1 MNARLKKLPLASQI
15 VQVVDRQQKPLAAL
29 SLSQVIRQKLLYRS
43 VLVVGYCGRRLCLR
57 QCLENRWDIVGQTF
71 LAADETPFVAADRLG
86 FEFGQ
91 KHFTLTWQSGFFDE
105 QSLCFVD
112 LYRFYF
118 QDPNLLARDSNLLL
132 DRLEFQTLVADCSL
146 LLSSHVLELWKRG
159 FLFSSN

>member
-1 MNARLKKLPLASQI
+1 MNARLKNPLPASQV

-57 QCLENRWDIVGQTF
+57 QSPESRWDIVGQTF

-105 QSLCFVD
+105 PNLCFVD

-118 QDPNLLARDSNLLL
+118 QDPDLLARDSNLLL
-132 DRLEFQTLVADCSL
+132 DRLEFQALVADCSL
-146 LLSSHVLELWKRG
+146 MLSSHVLELWKRG
-159 FLFSSN
+159 FLFPSG